1 MTPRGGGPRTKEV
14 AVLKLKAIE
23 IYGFKSFADRTR
35 IDFEKPV
42 TCVVGPNGSGKSN
55 IADAILWVTGE
66 QSTRALR
73 GGKMEDVIF
82 GGTQTRRQMGYA
94 EVSLILDNEDG
105 ALPLDTSEVMITRR
119 YFRSGESE
127 YYINKA
133 QCRLKDVNELLM
145 DTGMG
150 REGYSIIGQGRID
163 EILSAKSTDRRAVF
177 EEAAGIS
184 RFRHRKEESER
195 KLQRTEENLVRV
207 KDKIDELELQI
218 EPLSRQAETA
228 RKYLLLRDE
237 LRDVEIAVWTDR
249 LKTLA
254 ADRERFEDLGRRNAV
269 DLDRAKAE
277 MELHYDETER
287 FSQRMQEKDR
297 QAEALRAEASENDE
311 RIAAEENRAAVLRAN
326 LESAAAERAR
336 IEGELREDEDR
347 DQAIAGQIDE
357 RKQRLEE
364 IAAEE
369 RELDAKTDELT
380 LSLRE
385 LTRSSEESD
394 REAAGLVEEEQ
405 RTLGE
410 LQEEQT
416 AVSALAAA
424 AQEMEDRDSTARRDA
439 LAAQEKLEQIRTEAD
454 ACAARAD
461 EAEKRAAELDNR
473 IAGYRLRAESRA
485 KKAEET
491 ERLRQQLEMDV
502 LTLDQRVAMLREMEK
517 EYTGYTR
524 AVKTVMQEAGR
535 GLLKGV
541 NGTVGSLL
549 KTEDAYAVA
558 VETALG
564 GSMQDIIVDD
574 EESGKACIGL
584 LKRRDAGRGTF
595 LPVKTMSGTR
605 LNVKGLDRQE
615 GFVGIALDL
624 VTYDKKYEG
633 VYAYLLGRTAV
644 MEDMDAAIRAS
655 RAYPK
660 AFRIVT
666 LDGQVINA
674 SGSMTG
680 GSLAKNAGI
689 LSRANEL
696 ANLTERGKTLKEK
709 LKQAESAAAAAAAE
723 HEDAEHTLELTVESR
738 REMDGDLVR
747 LQSEKEHYGLLIE
760 AAEEALED
768 MRRDS
773 RGLEERLAE
782 NTRRIEEH
790 RAKEK
795 ELGVRLE
802 ELRARTAE
810 ATRGREE
817 LQEKYRGYADQMQEI
832 RERQAS
838 LTAERISQESACAE
852 LEELRGR
859 LLSGKDRQSDY
870 VEGLRGRTE
879 EMDRELVACLNR
891 IEELRRQGEGLK
903 KKIETANAD
912 KLAIEGERT
921 RHDRRM
927 QERNEAVL
935 NLEREASALEQR
947 LLACSMEEKQLVDRL
962 WDTYELTRSAA
973 MDMARPQEDMA
984 EAGRRAAELKR
995 SISRLGTPNIG
1006 AIEEFERVN
1015 ERYTFL
1021 TTQRDD
1027 IQTAKDELLGIIS
1040 DITDEMKVIFAH
1052 EFETI
1057 REQFRETFLELF
1069 GGGRAD
1075 LELEDE
1081 EDILNCGIEIRV
1093 QPPGKALK
1101 TIMLLSGGEKAFV
1114 AIALYFAVL
1123 KVRPAP
1129 FVVMDEIEAALDEA
1143 NVTRF
1148 ASYMR
1153 RMADK
1158 SQLVVITHRRG
1169 TMEEADVL
1177 YGVTMQE
1184 QGVSRVLDV
1193 DLEEAERSIERI

>member
-1 MTPRGGGPRTKEV
+1 MTPRRSPQKKEV

-23 IYGFKSFADRTR
+23 IYGFKSFADKTR

-105 ALPLDTSEVMITRR
+105 ALPLETSEVMITRR

-163 EILSAKSTDRRAVF
+163 EILSAKSTDRRTVF

-237 LRDVEIAVWTDR
+237 LREVEIAVWTDR
-249 LKTLA
+249 LKALA
-254 ADRERFEDLGRRNAV
+254 ADREKYEELSRNNAV
-269 DLDRAKAE
+269 DLERARAE
-277 MELHYDETER
+277 MTLHYDETER
-287 FSQRMQEKDR
+287 FSLRMQEKDR
-297 QAEALRAEASENDE
+297 QVESLRSETAENDE
-311 RIAAEENRAAVLRAN
+311 RIAAEENRAAVLKAN
-326 LESAAAERAR
+326 MESAASERAR
-336 IEGELREDEDR
+336 IEGELKEDEDR
-347 DQAIAGQIDE
+347 DQVIVGQIEE
-357 RKQRLEE
+357 RKQRLAEIESEE
-364 IAAEE
+364 QELSGKAE
-369 RELDAKTDELT
+369 ELT

-385 LTRSSEESD
+385 LTKSSEESEQTAAD
-394 REAAGLVEEEQ
+394 LVGREQ
-405 RTLGE
+405 KILGD
-410 LQEEQT
+410 LQTEQT

-424 AQEMEDRDSTARRDA
+424 AQEMEDRDDSVRREA
-439 LAAQEKLEQIRTEAD
+439 LAASEKLEQLRLEREECDKKRKQAEE
-454 ACAARAD
+454 RA
-461 EAEKRAAELDNR
+461 EELDNR
-473 IAGYRLRAESRA
+473 IAGYRMRAESRQ
-485 KKAEET
+485 KKSEES

-502 LTLDQRVAMLREMEK
+502 VTLEQRVSMLREMEK
-517 EYTGYTR
+517 DYSGYTR

-549 KTEDAYAVA
+549 KTSDAYAVA

-574 EESGKACIGL
+574 EESGKACISL

-595 LPVKTMSGTR
+595 LPVKTMNGTR
-605 LNVKGLDRQE
+605 IDVKGLEKQD
-615 GFVGIALDL
+615 GFVGLALDL
-624 VTYDKKYEG
+624 VTYDRRYEG
-633 VYAYLLGRTAV
+633 VYTYLLGRTVV
-644 MEDMDAAIRAS
+644 MEDMDAAIRMS
-655 RAYPK
+655 RSRPK

-666 LDGQVINA
+666 LDGQVINV

-689 LSRANEL
+689 ISRANEL
-696 ANLTERGKTLKEK
+696 ANLSERGRTLKDK
-709 LKQAESAAAAAAAE
+709 LKQAEAAASAASAE
-723 HEDAEHTLELTVESR
+723 YEDARHTLEITMETR
-738 REMDGDLVR
+738 RGMDGELVR
-747 LQSEKEHYGLLIE
+747 LQSETEHYRLLTD
-760 AAEEALED
+760 AAEQALED

-773 RGLEERLAE
+773 KGMEDRLAE
-782 NTRRIEEH
+782 NARQIEEH
-790 RAKEK
+790 RRREQ
-795 ELGVRLE
+795 ELSGQLEQIRLQ
-802 ELRARTAE
+802 TDE
-810 ATRGREE
+810 ATRGQAE
-817 LQEKYRGYADQMQEI
+817 LQERYRGYAEQMQAI

-852 LEELRGR
+852 LNELRER

-870 VEGLRGRTE
+870 MEGLRGRAE
-879 EMDRELVACLNR
+879 EMEQELAGCLKQ
-891 IEELRRQGEGLK
+891 IEEFRQKGEGLR
-903 KKIETANAD
+903 KKIEKINGE
-912 KLAIEGERT
+912 KIAIEGERV

-935 NLEREASALEQR
+935 NLDRESSALEQR
-947 LLACSMEEKQLVDRL
+947 LMACAMEEKQLVDRL
-962 WDTYELTRSAA
+962 WDTYELTRSMAIE
-973 MDMARPQEDMA
+973 MARPQEDMA

-1006 AIEEFERVN
+1006 AIEEFDRVN

-1027 IQTAKDELLGIIS
+1027 IQTAKDELTGIIS
-1040 DITDEMKVIFAH
+1040 DITDEMKTIFAR
-1052 EFETI
+1052 EFTAI
-1057 REQFRETFLELF
+1057 REQFRQTFLELF

-1081 EDILNCGIEIRV
+1081 DDILNCGIEIRV

-1153 RMADK
+1153 RMAEK
-1158 SQLVVITHRRG
+1158 TQIVVISHRRG

-1184 QGVSRVLDV
+1184 QGVSRVLNV
-1193 DLEEAERSIERI
+1193 DLDEAERSIERT

>member
-1 MTPRGGGPRTKEV
+1 MPRSKEV

-23 IYGFKSFADRTR
+23 IYGFKSFADKTR

-82 GGTQTRRQMGYA
+82 GGTQARRQMGYA

-105 ALPLDTSEVMITRR
+105 ALPLETSEVMITRR

-228 RKYLLLRDE
+228 KKYLLLRDE
-237 LRDVEIAVWTDR
+237 LREVEIAVWTER

-254 ADRERFEDLGRRNAV
+254 ADRERFEGLSRANAQDLE
-269 DLDRAKAE
+269 RAKAE
-277 MELHYDETER
+277 MALHYDETER

-297 QAEALRAEASENDE
+297 QADALRQEAAENDE
-311 RIAAEENRAAVLRAN
+311 KIAAEENRAAVLRAN

-347 DQAIAGQIDE
+347 DQAIAGQIEE
-357 RKQRLEE
+357 RKLRLSD
-364 IAAEE
+364 IAREE
-369 RELDAKTDELT
+369 RELAETAEGLTD
-380 LSLRE
+380 SLRE
-385 LTRSSEESD
+385 LTRSSEEGD
-394 REAAGLVEEEQ
+394 RAAADLVEQEQ
-405 RTLGE
+405 KMLAD
-410 LQEEQT
+410 LQAEQT
-416 AVSALAAA
+416 AISALAAA
-424 AQEMEDRDSTARRDA
+424 AQEMEDRDGSARREA
-439 LAAQEKLEQIRTEAD
+439 LAASERLEQL
-454 ACAARAD
+454 RA
-461 EAEKRAAELDNR
+461 EAEECGKRTRQAERDATELDNR
-473 IAGYRLRAESRA
+473 IAGYRMRAESRE

-491 ERLRQQLEMDV
+491 ERLRQQTEMDV
-502 LTLDQRVAMLREMEK
+502 LALDQRVGMLREMEK
-517 EYTGYTR
+517 EYSGYTR
-524 AVKTVMQEAGR
+524 AVRTVMQEAGR

-549 KTEDAYAVA
+549 KTADVHAIA

-574 EESGKACIGL
+574 EESGKACIRL
-584 LKRRDAGRGTF
+584 LKRKDAGRGTF

-605 LNVKGLDRQE
+605 LDVKGLEEQS
-615 GFVGIALDL
+615 GFVGLALDL
-624 VTYDKKYEG
+624 VTYDSRYRG
-633 VYAYLLGRTAV
+633 VYTYLLGRTVV
-644 MEDMDAAIRAS
+644 MEDMDAAIRMS
-655 RAYPK
+655 RARPK

-666 LDGQVINA
+666 LDGQVINT

-696 ANLTERGKTLKEK
+696 AHLTERVGTLKEK
-709 LKQAESAAAAAAAE
+709 LKQAESDASAAAAE
-723 HEDAEHTLELTVESR
+723 YEDASHTLEITVETR
-738 REMDGDLVR
+738 RGMEGDLVR
-747 LQSEKEHYGLLIE
+747 LQSECEHYRLLTE
-760 AAEEALED
+760 AAEQALEE

-782 NTRRIEEH
+782 NSRQIEDHRTREQ
-790 RAKEK
+790 
-795 ELGVRLE
+795 
-802 ELRARTAE
+802 ELRNQLERLRERTAE
-810 ATRGREE
+810 AVRGREE
-817 LQEKYRGYADQMQEI
+817 LQERTRGYTEQMQSI

-838 LTAERISQESACAE
+838 LAAERISQESACAE
-852 LEELRGR
+852 LDALRER

-870 VEGLRGRTE
+870 MEGLRGRTE
-879 EMDRELVACLNR
+879 EMERELSGGLKQ
-891 IEELRRQGEGLK
+891 IEELRQKGEGLK
-903 KKIETANAD
+903 KRIEKVNTE

-921 RHDRRM
+921 RHDRKM
-927 QERNEAVL
+927 QERNETVL
-935 NLEREASALEQR
+935 NLERESSALEQR
-947 LLACSMEEKQLVDRL
+947 LMACSMEEKQLVDRL
-962 WDTYELTRSAA
+962 WDTYELTRSMA
-973 MDMARPQEDMA
+973 MEAARPQEDLA
-984 EAGRRAAELKR
+984 EAGRKAAELKR

-1006 AIEEFERVN
+1006 AIEEYERIN

-1027 IQTAKDELLGIIS
+1027 IQKAKNELTGIIT
-1040 DITDEMKVIFAH
+1040 DITDEMKAIFAR
-1052 EFETI
+1052 EFSAI
-1057 REQFRETFLELF
+1057 RDQFRQTFLELF

-1081 EDILNCGIEIRV
+1081 DDILNCGIEIRV

-1158 SQLVVITHRRG
+1158 TQIVVISHRRG

-1184 QGVSRVLDV
+1184 QGVSRVLNV
-1193 DLEEAERSIERI
+1193 DLDEAERNIERA

>member
-1 MTPRGGGPRTKEV
+1 M

-23 IYGFKSFADRTR
+23 IYGFKSFADKTR

-82 GGTQTRRQMGYA
+82 GGTQTRHQMGYA

-105 ALPLDTSEVMITRR
+105 AFPLETSEVMITRR

-127 YYINKA
+127 YYINRS

-163 EILSAKSTDRRAVF
+163 EILSSKSTDRRAVF

-184 RFRHRKEESER
+184 RYRHRKEESER

-207 KDKIDELELQI
+207 NDKIDELELQI

-228 RKYLLLRDE
+228 KKYLLLRDE
-237 LRDVEIAVWTDR
+237 LRDVEIAVWTER
-249 LKTLA
+249 LKALA
-254 ADRERFEDLGRRNAV
+254 ADRERFEELERSNA
-269 DLDRAKAE
+269 LELERAKAE

-287 FSQRMQEKDR
+287 FSLRMQEKDR
-297 QAEALRAEASENDE
+297 QADALRAETAENDE
-311 RIAAEENRAAVLRAN
+311 KVAAEENRAAVLRAN

-347 DQAIAGQIDE
+347 DQAIASQIDE
-357 RKQRLEE
+357 RKQRLTEIGREE
-364 IAAEE
+364 QALADTAEALA
-369 RELDAKTDELT
+369 R
-380 LSLRE
+380 SLRE

-394 REAAGLVEEEQ
+394 RAAAELLEREQ
-405 RTLGE
+405 NLLSA
-410 LQEEQT
+410 LQKEQT

-424 AQEMEDRDSTARRDA
+424 AQEMEDRDSTARREA
-439 LAAQEKLEQIRTEAD
+439 MAASEKLDQIRTEAEE
-454 ACAARAD
+454 CANRSA
-461 EAEKRAAELDNR
+461 EANGRAAELDNR
-473 IAGYRLRAESRA
+473 IAGYRMRTESRE
-485 KKAEET
+485 KKAEEN
-491 ERLRQQLEMDV
+491 ERRRQQLEMDV
-502 LTLDQRVAMLREMEK
+502 MALDQRVAMLREMEK

-549 KTEDAYAVA
+549 KTADAYAVA

-574 EESGKACIGL
+574 EESGKACINL

-595 LPVKTMSGTR
+595 LPVRTMSGSR
-605 LNVKGLDRQE
+605 LNVKGLDGE
-615 GFVGIALDL
+615 SGFVGVALDL
-624 VTYDKKYEG
+624 VSFDSRYEG
-633 VYAYLLGRTAV
+633 VYSYLLGRTAV
-644 MEDMDAAIRAS
+644 LEDMDAAIRVS
-655 RAYPK
+655 RKYPK

-666 LDGQVINA
+666 LDGQVINT

-696 ANLTERGKTLKEK
+696 ANLTERGKTLKET
-709 LKQAESAAAAAAAE
+709 LRQAEAAAAAAAAE
-723 HEDAEHTLELTVESR
+723 YEDARHTLEVTLESR
-738 REMDGDLVR
+738 REMDGELVR
-747 LQSEKEHYGLLIE
+747 LQSEAEHYAILTD
-760 AAEEALED
+760 AAEQALDD
-768 MRRDS
+768 MRRVS
-773 RGLEERLAE
+773 LGLEERLAD
-782 NTRRIEEH
+782 NTRQVEEH
-790 RAKEK
+790 RRNEQSLSAQ
-795 ELGVRLE
+795 LE
-802 ELRARTAE
+802 ELRGQTVK

-817 LQEKYRGYADQMQEI
+817 LQERYRHFSEEMQNI

-852 LEELRGR
+852 LGELRER

-870 VEGLRGRTE
+870 MEGLRGRTE
-879 EMDRELVACLNR
+879 EMDLELAECLR
-891 IEELRRQGEGLK
+891 QIGILRQKGDDLK
-903 KKIETANAD
+903 RKIEKVTGE
-912 KLAIEGERT
+912 KLTIEGERT

-935 NLEREASALEQR
+935 TLEREASTLQQK
-947 LLACSMEEKQLVDRL
+947 LLGCGMEEKQLVDRL
-962 WDTYELTRSAA
+962 WDTYELTRSMA
-973 MDMARPQEDMA
+973 MEMARPQEDLA

-1006 AIEEFERVN
+1006 AIEEFDRVN

-1027 IQTAKDELLGIIS
+1027 IQTAKDELTGIIS
-1040 DITDEMKVIFAH
+1040 DITDEMKVIFAR
-1052 EFETI
+1052 EFAAI
-1057 REQFRETFLELF
+1057 NEQFRQTFLELF
-1069 GGGRAD
+1069 GGGRAE

-1153 RMADK
+1153 QMADK
-1158 SQLVVITHRRG
+1158 TQIVVISHRRG

-1184 QGVSRVLDV
+1184 QGVSRVLTV
-1193 DLEEAERSIERI
+1193 DLDEAERSIEKA

>member
-1 MTPRGGGPRTKEV
+1 M

-94 EVSLILDNEDG
+94 EVSLILDNADG
-105 ALPLDTSEVMITRR
+105 ALPLETSEVMITRR

-127 YYINKA
+127 YYINKG

-228 RKYLLLRDE
+228 KKYLLLRDE
-237 LRDVEIAVWTDR
+237 LRDVEIAVWTER

-254 ADRERFEDLGRRNAV
+254 ADRERYEELGRSNAL
-269 DLDRAKAE
+269 DLERAKAE

-287 FSQRMQEKDR
+287 FSLRMQEKDR
-297 QAEALRAEASENDE
+297 QAEELRARSAANDE
-311 RIAAEENRAAVLRAN
+311 TIAAGENRAAVLRAN

-347 DQAIAGQIDE
+347 DQAISGQIVE
-357 RKQRLEE
+357 RRQRLAE
-364 IAAEE
+364 ISAEE
-369 RELDAKTDELT
+369 QRLAARTEELT
-380 LSLRE
+380 ASLRD
-385 LTRSSEESD
+385 LARTSEESD
-394 REAAGLVEEEQ
+394 TKAAELVEREQ
-405 RTLGE
+405 KALGA

-424 AQEMEDRDSTARRDA
+424 AQEMEDRDSTARREA
-439 LAAQEKLEQIRTEAD
+439 MAAAEKLDQIRAEAADCGRRAED
-454 ACAARAD
+454 AK
-461 EAEKRAAELDNR
+461 KRAAELDNR
-473 IAGYRLRAESRA
+473 IAGYRMRAESRA
-485 KKAEET
+485 KRADET

-502 LTLDQRVAMLREMEK
+502 LALEQRTAMLREMEK
-517 EYTGYTR
+517 DYSGYTR

-535 GLLKGV
+535 GLLRGV
-541 NGTVGSLL
+541 NGTVGSLV

-574 EESGKACIGL
+574 EESGKACISL

-595 LPVKTMSGTR
+595 LPVKTMSGSR
-605 LNVKGLDRQE
+605 LTAKGLDRQE
-615 GFVGIALDL
+615 GFVGVALDL

-633 VYAYLLGRTAV
+633 VYTYLLGRTAV
-644 MEDMDAAIRAS
+644 MEDMDAAIRVS

-666 LDGQVINA
+666 LDGQVINT

-680 GSLAKNAGI
+680 GSLAKNTGI

-696 ANLTERGKTLKEK
+696 ANLTERGKELREK
-709 LKQAESAAAAAAAE
+709 LKKAEADAAAAAAE
-723 HEDAEHTLELTVESR
+723 LEDARHTLELTLETR
-738 REMDGDLVR
+738 RGMDGDLAR
-747 LQSEKEHYGLLIE
+747 FQTEIEHYRILTE
-760 AAEEALED
+760 NAELALED

-782 NTRRIEEH
+782 NTRLIEEH
-790 RAKEK
+790 RKRSG
-795 ELGVRLE
+795 ELEAELE
-802 ELRARTAE
+802 QLRRETAD

-817 LQEKYRGYADQMQEI
+817 LQERYRGYTEQMQAV

-859 LLSGKDRQSDY
+859 LQSGKDRQSDY

-879 EMDRELVACLNR
+879 EMDRELVACLKE
-891 IEELRRQGEGLK
+891 IEELRRDGEALK
-903 KKIETANAD
+903 EKIEAVVAE
-912 KLAIEGERT
+912 KMAIEGERV

-935 NLEREASALEQR
+935 NLEREASSLEQR
-947 LLACSMEEKQLVDRL
+947 LMACSMEEKQLVDKL

-1006 AIEEFERVN
+1006 AIEEFDRVN

-1027 IQTAKDELLGIIS
+1027 IQTAKDELTGIIS
-1040 DITDEMKVIFAH
+1040 DITDEMKAIFAR
-1052 EFETI
+1052 EFESI
-1057 REQFRETFLELF
+1057 RVQFRETFLELF

-1081 EDILNCGIEIRV
+1081 NDILNCGIEIRV

-1101 TIMLLSGGEKAFV
+1101 TILLLSGGEKAFV

-1143 NVTRF
+1143 NVSRF
-1148 ASYMR
+1148 AGYMR
-1153 RMADK
+1153 RMSVK
-1158 SQLVVITHRRG
+1158 TQIVVISHRRG

-1184 QGVSRVLDV
+1184 QGVSRVLNV
-1193 DLEEAERSIERI
+1193 DLDEAEKSIETH